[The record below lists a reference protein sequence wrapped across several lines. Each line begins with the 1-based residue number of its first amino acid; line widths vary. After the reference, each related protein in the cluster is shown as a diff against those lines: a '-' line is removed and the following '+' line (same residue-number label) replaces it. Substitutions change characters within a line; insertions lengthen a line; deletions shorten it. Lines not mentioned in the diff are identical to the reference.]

1 MTDFSKAKF
10 LEFLDFLGNKGLMNK
25 MTVASRKAAV
35 KTFLSIL
42 SDQEAQDVTKL
53 DLNELAIRFSNL
65 KGAEFKPESIK
76 VYKSRVTTALEDFK
90 KYRANPL
97 SFKPTVGAPRTSG
110 ATKAEKADDQKPVV
124 KDQKFLDDQSG
135 IAFPVPNSA
144 KCGSPDR
151 WHSQRFN
158 KERGSEDWKCN
169 CCLGDGRRRIV
180 SDCSPFH
187 KGSASCAQLVPRGG
201 AASGVIGGG
210 IQSIVDDA

>member
-135 IAFPVPNSA
+135 IAFPVPIRPNVVV
-144 KCGSPDR
+144 
-151 WHSQRFN
+151 
-158 KERGSEDWKCN
+158 
-169 CCLGDGRRRIV
+169 RIV
-180 SDCSPFH
+180 GIPSDLT
-187 KGSASCAQLVPRGG
+187 KKE
-201 AASGVIGGG
+201 AAKIGNVIAALAT
-210 IQSIVDDA
+210 VDDE